1 LKTKEKNKKIKFGC
15 YIYQDSLEYEDILR
29 IALECEKLGY
39 DSIWLKDNFIPW
51 IQDYITFNVNLDSSI
66 NNNNNNNNSQF
77 NEQQEKHQDRDQKKK
92 FNEEQAG
99 RMMLECWTTLSSL
112 ALVTTKIRLGAI
124 LVNLYRNPAIVAK
137 MASTL
142 DSISNGRLDIGLSAG
157 WYKREAEAYG
167 IGFPEGSIRTG
178 MLEESVMILRQMLR
192 TENKNENNG
201 KISFRGRHYCISD
214 AECNPK
220 PVQKPSIPIWIGG
233 SGKKTLKVVAKY
245 ADGWNYGLCNYNEY
259 AEKLSLL
266 ENYCHDSNND
276 NNNDNDSKACG
287 YKNYDDIVK
296 AWHGILFLGK
306 DENEL
311 RTRTTNMSYNRGI
324 VKDSNLIISG
334 TPKTILRELKRYL
347 NIGVTY
353 FTVCFADFPDTRS
366 LELFA
371 EHIMHTKALND

>member
-276 NNNDNDSKACG
+276 NNNDNESKACG

>member
-1 LKTKEKNKKIKFGC
+1 MKTKEKNKKIKFGC
-15 YIYQDSLEYEDILR
+15 YIYQDSLEYGDILR

-51 IQDYITFNVNLDSSI
+51 IQDYITFNMNLDSGI
-66 NNNNNNNNSQF
+66 NNNNNTEL

-92 FNEEQAG
+92 FNEEPAV

-178 MLEESVMILRQMLR
+178 MLEESVIILRQMLR
-192 TENKNENNG
+192 TENKNENSG

-233 SGKKTLKVVAKY
+233 SGNKTLKVVAKY
-245 ADGWNYGLCNYNEY
+245 ADGWNYGLCNYDEY

-276 NNNDNDSKACG
+276 NNNDSKACG

-311 RTRTTNMSYNRGI
+311 RTRTMNMSYNRGI

>member
-1 LKTKEKNKKIKFGC
+1 MKTKEKNKKIKFGC

-245 ADGWNYGLCNYNEY
+245 ADGWNYGLCSYNEY

>member
-1 LKTKEKNKKIKFGC
+1 LKTKEKNKKIRFGC
-15 YIYQDSLEYEDILR
+15 YIYQDCLEYGDILR

-51 IQDYITFNVNLDSSI
+51 IQDYITFNVNLDSST
-66 NNNNNNNNSQF
+66 NNNNNNSRF
-77 NEQQEKHQDRDQKKK
+77 NEQQEKHHDRDQKKK

-167 IGFPEGSIRTG
+167 IGFPQGSIRTG

-266 ENYCHDSNND
+266 ENYCHDSS
-276 NNNDNDSKACG
+276 NNNNNNDSKACG
-287 YKNYDDIVK
+287 YKNYYDIVK